1 MKRRRPT
8 DPAARALTHA
18 RRGYAREWSHG
29 NARPF
34 AAAGH
39 YQWMAGFLSGCRNML
54 EIGTG
59 DGSSTAALLESV
71 PAVVSLDEN
80 PACLRLAQRR
90 LHAEGHRVRCD
101 FRGAVQPTLTGH
113 RVRYRPPRVARLERG
128 ALLLEGDILDDPTL
142 TAWLAAGGA
151 FDAVTC
157 WLIGTYAERTR
168 DESLRRLPIR
178 DPDDYRAAV
187 QRAVIRLAAR
197 VVRPG
202 GLVHLVDRAELPR
215 DATERGRALAYY
227 DGLAGDTGVRAC
239 DLDVRP
245 YPEPGPAFGMAV
257 RLAAPS
263 ATTQSKGFLSI
274 RLRRTGDGPHL
285 P

>member
-1 MKRRRPT
+1 MKRRRLT
-8 DPAARALTHA
+8 DPAARALAHA
-18 RRGYAREWSHG
+18 RRGYAREWSRG

-39 YQWMAGFLSGCRNML
+39 YQWMAGFLSGCRDVL

-59 DGSSTAALLESV
+59 DGRSTTALLESV

-80 PACLRLAQRR
+80 PACLDLAQRR
-90 LHAEGHRVRCD
+90 LRASGHPVRYD
-101 FRGAVQPTLTGH
+101 PRGEVQTTPTGH
-113 RVRYRPPRVARLERG
+113 RVRYRPPRAARLERG
-128 ALLLEGDILDDPTL
+128 ALLLEGDVLDDPTL

-197 VVRPG
+197 VVRPE

-215 DATERGRALAYY
+215 DAVEHDRATAYY
-227 DGLAGDTGVRAC
+227 DSLAGDTGFRVC
-239 DLDVRP
+239 NLDVRP

-257 RLAAPS
+257 RLAVPPA
-263 ATTQSKGFLSI
+263 ATDADRPKGFLSI
-274 RLRRTGDGPHL
+274 CLRRTYAQ
-285 P
+285 

>member
-1 MKRRRPT
+1 MKRRRP
-8 DPAARALTHA
+8 DPAAHALARA

-39 YQWMAGFLSGCRNML
+39 YQWMAGFLSGCRNVL

-59 DGSSTAALLESV
+59 DGRSTAALLEAV

-90 LHAEGHRVRCD
+90 LRASGHRVRYD
-101 FRGAVQPTLTGH
+101 PRGEVQTTATGH
-113 RVRYRPPRVARLERG
+113 RVRYRPPRAARPERG

-187 QRAVIRLAAR
+187 QRAVIRLATR
-197 VVRPG
+197 VVRPE

-215 DATERGRALAYY
+215 DAKYARALACY
-227 DGLAGDTGVRAC
+227 DDLAGDTGFRAC

-257 RLAAPS
+257 RLAAPPA
-263 ATTQSKGFLSI
+263 ATDIDRPKGFLSI
-274 RLRRTGDGPHL
+274 RLRRAYAQ
-285 P
+285 

>member
-8 DPAARALTHA
+8 DPAVRALAHA
-18 RRGYAREWSHG
+18 RRGYAREWSRG

-39 YQWMAGFLSGCRNML
+39 YRWMAGFLSGCRDVL

-59 DGSSTAALLESV
+59 DGRSTAALLEAV
-71 PAVVSLDEN
+71 PVVVSLDEN
-80 PACLRLAQRR
+80 PACLGLAQRR
-90 LHAEGHRVRCD
+90 LRADGHPVRYD
-101 FRGAVQPTLTGH
+101 SRGEVQTTPTGH
-113 RVRYRPPRVARLERG
+113 RVRYRPPRVARPERG
-128 ALLLEGDILDDPTL
+128 VLLLGGDILDDPTL
-142 TAWLAAGGA
+142 IAWLAASGA

-187 QRAVIRLAAR
+187 QRAVFRLAAH
-197 VVRPG
+197 VVHPE

-215 DATERGRALAYY
+215 DAAERNRATAYY
-227 DGLAGDTGVRAC
+227 DGLAGDTSFRVC

-257 RLAAPS
+257 RLAAPP
-263 ATTQSKGFLSI
+263 ADTDTGRPKGFLSI
-274 RLRRTGDGPHL
+274 RLRRVYAR
-285 P
+285 

>member
-1 MKRRRPT
+1 MKRRRPP
-8 DPAARALTHA
+8 DPAARALAHA
-18 RRGYAREWSHG
+18 RRGYAREWSRG

-39 YQWMAGFLSGCRNML
+39 YRWMAGFLSGCRDVL

-59 DGSSTAALLESV
+59 DGRSTAALLESV

-80 PACLRLAQRR
+80 PACLGLAQRR
-90 LHAEGHRVRCD
+90 LRASGHRVRYD
-101 FRGAVQPTLTGH
+101 PRGEVQPTPTGH
-113 RVRYRPPRVARLERG
+113 RVRYRPPRAARLEHG

-142 TAWLAAGGA
+142 TAWLAASGA

-157 WLIGTYAERTR
+157 WLIGTYAERIR

-187 QRAVIRLAAR
+187 QRAVIRLATR
-197 VVRPG
+197 VIRPG

-215 DATERGRALAYY
+215 DATERGRALTYY
-227 DGLAGDTGVRAC
+227 NDLAGDTGFQVC

-245 YPEPGPAFGMAV
+245 YLEPGPAFGMAV

-263 ATTQSKGFLSI
+263 AATDADRPKGFLSI
-274 RLRRTGDGPHL
+274 RLRHAYAR
-285 P
+285 